1 MIQRIDVAI
10 DCRDIETMS
19 NFWTEL
25 VEYDRSE
32 PMDDRYRAAAHPL
45 GLGPRLVFQAVDDL
59 ASGSKT
65 PVHFDL
71 HVGDIDEAAQRV
83 VELGGGR
90 IDAEPI
96 TEAGSTWVRC
106 TDPEGNVLCLVQ
118 AR

>member
-19 NFWTEL
+19 NFWTSL
-25 VEYDRSE
+25 LEYDRSE
-32 PMDDRYRAAAHPL
+32 PMDDRYWTATHPL
-45 GLGPRLVFQAVDDL
+45 GLGPRLVFQAVDEL
-59 ASGSKT
+59 SSGGKT
-65 PVHFDL
+65 PLHFDV
-71 HVGDIDEAAQRV
+71 HVPDIDEAAQRV
-83 VELGGGR
+83 VELGGSR

-106 TDPEGNVLCLVQ
+106 ADIEDNVLCLVK